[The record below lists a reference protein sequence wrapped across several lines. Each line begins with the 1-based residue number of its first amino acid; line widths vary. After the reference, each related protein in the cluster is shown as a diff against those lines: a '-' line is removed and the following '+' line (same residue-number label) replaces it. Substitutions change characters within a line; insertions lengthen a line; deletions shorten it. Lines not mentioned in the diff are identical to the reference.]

1 MGLLPGVIV
10 PVFIEFTGPQGVSQ
24 DSKTGRPKIFLGV
37 AKYMRGHGR
46 TKSVL
51 GR

>member
-1 MGLLPGVIV
+1 MQIIDRVRVLARI
-10 PVFIEFTGPQGVSQ
+10 
-24 DSKTGRPKIFLGV
+24 PKLVVQNFFLGV

>member
-1 MGLLPGVIV
+1 M
-10 PVFIEFTGPQGVSQ
+10 QGVSQ

-51 GR
+51 GH